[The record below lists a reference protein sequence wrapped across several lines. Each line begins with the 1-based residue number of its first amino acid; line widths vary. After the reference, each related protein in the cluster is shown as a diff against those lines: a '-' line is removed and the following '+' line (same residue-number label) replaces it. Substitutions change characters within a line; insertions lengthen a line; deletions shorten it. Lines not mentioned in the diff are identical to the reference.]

1 MSHYARSTQGQTS
14 PGAGPEASDAGRRKP
29 AIGPDAIDVHIGR
42 LQLRHFLMDQQ
53 AKHPASETVSDR
65 SRFPDQELWEP
76 AAKIGGVPRDE
87 PLPVHC
93 ETTDQN
99 IGNRAFRHFVGTP
112 ALHI

>member
-1 MSHYARSTQGQTS
+1 MQDSGTITR
-14 PGAGPEASDAGRRKP
+14 
-29 AIGPDAIDVHIGR
+29 
-42 LQLRHFLMDQQ
+42 QLRLVSRCVAAWTRDPELALANKLQWTPKTK
-53 AKHPASETVSDR
+53 ACPAGSVLGDPL
-65 SRFPDQELWEP
+65 RFPDQELWEP
-76 AAKIGGVPRDE
+76 AAKIGGIPRDE